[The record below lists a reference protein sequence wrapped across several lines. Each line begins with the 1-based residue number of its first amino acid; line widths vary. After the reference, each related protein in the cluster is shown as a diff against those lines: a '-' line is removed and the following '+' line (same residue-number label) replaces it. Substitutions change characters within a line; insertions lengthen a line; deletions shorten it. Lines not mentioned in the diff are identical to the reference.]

1 MSADTGQPVP
11 EPAPIDIWQL
21 PEIVKLEAR
30 LARYR
35 NPKRYTTREGPQEIH
50 QAVEVDLYTD
60 GEFVQR
66 ALSPVLRVGDVTL
79 VWGDHVGKN
88 HYRFRAVQPEMDL
101 LREGNPVE
109 LVWPVE
115 RGAADRKAS
124 RAAPRLPPII
134 GRRVNNRRR
143 R

>member
-1 MSADTGQPVP
+1 MSADSGQPVP
-11 EPAPIDIWQL
+11 APAHIDIWQL
-21 PEIVKLEAR
+21 PKILKLEAR

-35 NPKRYTTREGPQEIH
+35 APRRYTTPAGVQQIRE
-50 QAVEVDLYTD
+50 AVEVDLYTD

-79 VWGDHVGKN
+79 VWGERVGEN
-88 HYRFRAVQPEMDL
+88 HYRFRGVKPEMDL

-115 RGAADRKAS
+115 PRATDQKAS
-124 RAAPRLPPII
+124 KAAPRLPPIM
-134 GRRVNNRRR
+134 GRRKKK
-143 R
+143 